1 MARIRTVKPE
11 FWESE
16 DTAKLSP
23 LAALTFVGM
32 LNLADDEGRGRGNAT
47 MLYARL
53 HSMRD
58 GVSLKLVRGVLDELE
73 QAGIVQFYTANG
85 DQSFYYITGFSKHQ
99 VINKPTPSKLPPP
112 PVVSETTTVVLPV
125 GKEGKGKE
133 GKGREYC
140 AEPAQT
146 PTHAPPPE
154 LSGLTLYEQDRKL
167 CSRWTALLPAW
178 RKTFPGVD
186 VMTEVRKA
194 HTWEL
199 ANPTRIKKDR
209 PRFLNTWLSKAQDQP
224 RAPSQP
230 SRIDSNG
237 KTKCLNCG
245 GTGKV
250 ADGVAIGGGIKL
262 VPCKVCRF
270 KEATA

>member
-16 DTAKLSP
+16 DTAGLSP

-58 GVSLKLVRGVLDELE
+58 GVSLKLVRGALDELAE
-73 QAGIVQFYTANG
+73 AGIVQFYTANG

-99 VINKPTPSKLPPP
+99 VINKKTASKLPPP
-112 PVVSETTTVVLPV
+112 PVASQATTVVLPV

-133 GKGREYC
+133 GKGEDSC
-140 AEPAQT
+140 AEPAKT
-146 PTHAPPPE
+146 PSAAPPPE
-154 LSGLTLYEQDRKL
+154 LAPLVLYASDGKL
-167 CSRWTALLPAW
+167 CSRWGDLYPAW
-178 RKTFPGVD
+178 KQAFPGVD
-186 VMTEVRKA
+186 IIAEVRKA
-194 HTWEL
+194 HTWET
-199 ANPTRIKKDR
+199 ANPSRVKKDR

-224 RAPSQP
+224 RPPTQHT
-230 SRIDSNG
+230 RTDENG
-237 KTKCLNCG
+237 RTKCLNCG
-245 GTGKV
+245 GTGTV
-250 ADGVAIGGGIKL
+250 ADVAIGGGIKH
-262 VPCKVCRF
+262 VPCRVCQR
-270 KEATA
+270 KGATG